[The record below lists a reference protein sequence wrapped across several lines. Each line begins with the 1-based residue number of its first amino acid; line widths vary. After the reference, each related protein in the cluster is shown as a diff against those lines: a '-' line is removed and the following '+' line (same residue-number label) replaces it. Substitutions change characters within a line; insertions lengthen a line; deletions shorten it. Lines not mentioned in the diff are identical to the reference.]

1 MAFSRGSLFRGALW
15 GAACA
20 QLALVLLAAPIRAT
34 PLQDPPAAGTP
45 GGAGLALVAAKA
57 LVMPFE
63 GQQVLDHAVVLVKDG
78 LIESVGPRAS
88 TEIPSGYEVRDLGAR
103 WVMPGMIDLHSHIGG
118 SFDINDMVYLLN
130 PELRVQASVVPDNPE
145 LQRAIAGGV
154 TTILYIPGSGTN
166 SGGQGILMK
175 TAPGTF
181 EEIAVDVPGSLKVAQ
196 WGNPERWAVG
206 VGKLVENYNL
216 REMFKRGLAYARR
229 WRAFEEGKGPK
240 PEKDIQWEIFR
251 QLATGE
257 VEVSVHTQLYQVV
270 LMTITMLKGEFGL
283 NVFTDHS
290 EIAGWATAPVAVKYG
305 VPSIIGPRAVD
316 TSRLGNWIGALP
328 TFDRI
333 QGLAAGWQ
341 EGGQKMIGFNTDAP
355 VIPAE
360 ELFLQSAMAVRYGMK
375 IDFVENV
382 RGLTIVPA
390 IVGGVADR
398 LGSLERGKQADIVVL
413 SGDPSDPRTSVDW
426 VLVEG
431 AVAYD
436 ALNGTRRF

>member
-1 MAFSRGSLFRGALW
+1 MDSLRGLFLRGAL
-15 GAACA
+15 GAAACA
-20 QLALVLLAAPIRAT
+20 QLALGAAAAT
-34 PLQDPPAAGTP
+34 SEPPAAGTP
-45 GGAGLALVAAKA
+45 GGPGLALIARKA

-63 GQQVLDHAVVLVKDG
+63 GPQVVDQAVVLVRDG
-78 LIESVGPRAS
+78 LIEGVGPQSS
-88 TEIPSGYEVRDLGAR
+88 TQIPAGYEVRDLGAR
-103 WVMPGMIDLHSHIGG
+103 WVMPGMIDLHSHVGG

-130 PELRVQASVVPDNPE
+130 PELRVQASVIPDNPE

-196 WGNPERWAVG
+196 WGNPERWAIG

-216 REMFKRGLAYARR
+216 RTMFTRGLAYAKR
-229 WRAFEEGKGPK
+229 WRDFEAGKGPK
-240 PEKDIQWEIFR
+240 PEKDVQWEIFR

-290 EIAGWATAPVAVKYG
+290 EIGGWATAPVAVKYG

-316 TSRLGNWIGALP
+316 TSRLGSWVGALP

-341 EGGQKMIGFNTDAP
+341 EGGQKLIGFNTDAP
-355 VIPAE
+355 VVPEE
-360 ELFLQSAMAVRYGMK
+360 ELFLQSAMAVRYGMQVRN
-375 IDFVENV
+375 VENV

-398 LGSLERGKQADIVVL
+398 LGSLEQGKQADIVVL

-426 VLVEG
+426 VYVEG